1 MKIKENDLIIKEK
14 ISNISLL
21 TTENKQMKIKI
32 NSLIFDINNLKQNY
46 QNEFNSIHKKYDEQ
60 NLKLILLDKVI
71 NEKTKIEKE
80 NIELKN
86 KINKL
91 MEILKELEEDNNIKE
106 KTIEKYQNNI
116 HELNNFINQL

>member
-1 MKIKENDLIIKEK
+1 M
-14 ISNISLL
+14 
-21 TTENKQMKIKI
+21 
-32 NSLIFDINNLKQNY
+32 
-46 QNEFNSIHKKYDEQ
+46 NSIHKKYDEQ